1 LKNGSFDG
9 YQNWP
14 AGLTIILEDSA
25 SKICGISGVHNMNK
39 NKKNTKKILAAAFI
53 ILFAINSLAIAN
65 IDKVS
70 YLVGSATTYT
80 APNNVS
86 VYNIARKFQVATQ
99 HITMANKMSSEYLK
113 SGKEIVIPTVWIAPI
128 NKFDNGLV
136 LNLAE
141 TSIYVYKDSK
151 VIAVYPVAIGMLG
164 WNTPTGDFKITSKT
178 KDPTWFPPAWANVG
192 HPVGPGPGN
201 PLGDRWMG
209 LTGGYGIHATNAPS
223 SIGYAASHGCIR
235 MYPESARSL
244 FEQTYVGMPVKIM
257 YETVKLGF
265 SAPDGKIYMSVFPD
279 IYYYGTNNAS
289 TIKKKLADAG
299 IDKFVD
305 EKKLAQIIKN
315 KKGIPEVLIGSDY
328 TLKIGEQKINTAFS
342 PIIKDNETLV
352 SCDLFTMLGFEVSYD
367 NITDSVNISYKN
379 NKFTTK
385 LNAHYGYFDGKK
397 IDFKIP
403 AQMLGNVII
412 VPLNVINAFGFT
424 AEQKNNEIV
433 LTDIKN
439 PLRSTIATEETSVTE
454 PIAADTQS
462 TILFK
467 KKQ

>member
-1 LKNGSFDG
+1 MMN
-9 YQNWP
+9 
-14 AGLTIILEDSA
+14 SA
-25 SKICGISGVHNMNK
+25 
-39 NKKNTKKILAAAFI
+39 KKISKKFLIFIFLLAFT
-53 ILFAINSLAIAN
+53 INSLALAS

-70 YLVGSATTYT
+70 FLVGSATTYT
-80 APNNVS
+80 APNNIS
-86 VYNIARKFQVATQ
+86 AYNIARKYQVATQ
-99 HITMANKMSSEYLK
+99 HITMANKMNSEYLK
-113 SGKEIVIPTVWIAPI
+113 SGKEIIIPTVWIAPL

-223 SIGYAASHGCIR
+223 SIGSTASHGCIR
-235 MYPESARSL
+235 MYPESARAL
-244 FEQTYVGMPVKIM
+244 FEQTYVGMPVKII
-257 YETVKLGF
+257 YESVKLGY
-265 SAPDGKIYMSVFPD
+265 SEPDGKIYISVFPD
-279 IYYYGTNNAS
+279 IYYYGTNS
-289 TIKKKLADAG
+289 MLRISKKLAEAG
-299 IDKFVD
+299 INKLVD
-305 EKKLAQIIKN
+305 EKRLAQIVKE

-342 PIIKDNETLV
+342 PIIKDNETLI
-352 SCDLFTMLGFEVSYD
+352 SCDLFTALGFEVSYD
-367 NITDSVNISYKN
+367 NITDSVNISYKD

-385 LNAHYGYFDGKK
+385 LNTHYGYFDDEK
-397 IDFKIP
+397 IDLKVP

-412 VPLNVINAFGFT
+412 APLNIIAAFGFT
-424 AEQKNNEIV
+424 TEQKNNEII
-433 LTDIKN
+433 LTDINN
-439 PLRSTIATEETSVTE
+439 PLRSTVTAEKPSITE
-454 PIAADTQS
+454 PIATDTES

-467 KKQ
+467 KRQ